1 MFYLQYRPEHIKFRC
16 GPPANL
22 KQLGVMFN
30 KAHVT
35 GESSAIPGEE
45 EPGADKR
52 AAIPV
57 DDDDDDDPSKKT
69 PKLVKRL
76 KFSSGEKEKESP
88 FLREYRTAL
97 TSLVSIGR
105 GDAGEKGDSVPTM
118 KEFISMV
125 RECGIKE
132 GTDLMFTASKLAV
145 KKEHRE
151 LLAAFDTAEGRHDY
165 LQRMHNEMNK

>member
-1 MFYLQYRPEHIKFRC
+1 MFYLQYRPEHIKFRY

-22 KQLGVMFN
+22 TQLGVMFS

-35 GESSAIPGEE
+35 GESSAIPEE
-45 EPGADKR
+45 EETGADKA

-57 DDDDDDDPSKKT
+57 DDDDDASRT
-69 PKLVKRL
+69 PNLVKRL
-76 KFSSGEKEKESP
+76 KFSGGEKESP
-88 FLREYRTAL
+88 FYRDYKTAL
-97 TSLVSIGR
+97 TSLVSFGR
-105 GDAGEKGDSVPTM
+105 GDAGSSCAKGESVPTM

-125 RECGIKE
+125 RECGINE

-145 KKEHRE
+145 KREHRE
-151 LLAAFDTAEGRHDY
+151 LLAAFDTSDGRLDY

>member
-1 MFYLQYRPEHIKFRC
+1 MELLNATGLGWDPETKTMDADNDWWQTHLQYRPEHVKFRY

-22 KQLGVMFN
+22 TQLDVMFS

-45 EPGADKR
+45 ETGADKE

-57 DDDDDDDPSKKT
+57 DDDDDASKKT
-69 PKLVKRL
+69 PNFVKHL
-76 KFSSGEKEKESP
+76 KFGGGEKEKESP
-88 FLREYRTAL
+88 FYRDYKTAL
-97 TSLVSIGR
+97 TSLVSFGR
-105 GDAGEKGDSVPTM
+105 GDAGGSCGMGDSVPTM

-132 GTDLMFTASKLAV
+132 GTDLMFGT
-145 KKEHRE
+145 
-151 LLAAFDTAEGRHDY
+151 
-165 LQRMHNEMNK
+165 